1 MARSRGE
8 TAVRAQKGV
17 TRLGN
22 SRHNRSEHLKDE
34 VYRQMFRLEARRPRA
49 EMDLAIA
56 LRQRKTVADKDMP
69 NLSDYDR
76 VSTSGRRYRQ
86 TKYSIRAAFRSGQSK
101 PRSPRINWAA
111 SHFLVSHR
119 QRIYYSCS

>member
-1 MARSRGE
+1 
-8 TAVRAQKGV
+8 VRAQKGV

-56 LRQRKTVADKDMP
+56 LLHAWVASGSDSRCGKERQWLTKICPICLTMIESAHQAGD
-69 NLSDYDR
+69 
-76 VSTSGRRYRQ
+76 TGRQ
-86 TKYSIRAAFRSGQSK
+86 SIQ
-101 PRSPRINWAA
+101 
-111 SHFLVSHR
+111 
-119 QRIYYSCS
+119 